1 MKNVKLFLILFILS
15 VLQSCS
21 SSDDSTPKSPETP
34 VDPFV
39 NLVITTKAATYNSVN
54 SVLLTGGT
62 LSATLDNS
70 NYNYNVGVCYSEN
83 PNPTINGNSYNANS
97 SGLNGNTFESTIY
110 GITLGQTYYLRS
122 FVQNFSTGEVK
133 YGNEISYVQNLEL
146 TTSIVKNI
154 SVTGFSVDITVGNSL
169 ATNAERGV
177 CYSTSQNPTVT
188 NQKYQ
193 DATNG
198 SGGFTLNI
206 DGGTLS
212 PFYYVSPNTTYYLRS
227 YVQYN
232 GQYYYG
238 NQVSFKTCGYTDG
251 SGGYVFY
258 DKGETTNGWR
268 YLEAAPSKLETS
280 SFSYFRWVST
290 SCTANTFLNG
300 IQNTIGTGLENSS
313 IIKTFCNYNSVGATM
328 CIGTSLNG
336 QTNWFLPSIDEAK
349 ELYKLKHTNLVTFD
363 NVDLLSSSQSSNS
376 LCFAINIINGDIFTS
391 SKTNSFQAWQVRRF

>member
-1 MKNVKLFLILFILS
+1 MKNVKLFLILFTVT

-21 SSDDSTPKSPETP
+21 SSDDSASETPDTP

-39 NLVITTKAATYNSVN
+39 NLIITTKTPSYDQNNNIV
-54 SVLLTGGT
+54 LTGGD
-62 LSATLDNS
+62 LSTALDS
-70 NYNYNVGVCYSEN
+70 DSYNVGLCYGEN
-83 PNPTINGNSYNANS
+83 PNPTIGGNSYTANS
-97 SGLNGNTFESTIY
+97 SNLNGNTFESTIY
-110 GITLGQTYYLRS
+110 GITLGETYYLRAY
-122 FVQNFSTGEVK
+122 VQKYDTGEVK
-133 YGNEISYVQNLEL
+133 YGNEVVFTQNLDL
-146 TTSIVKNI
+146 NTGLVKNI
-154 SVTGFSVDITVGNSL
+154 STTGFSVDVTVGNNLSS
-169 ATNAERGV
+169 NVERGV

-198 SGGFTLNI
+198 SGTFTLNI

-212 PFYYVSPNTTYYLRS
+212 PSYYVSPNTTYYLRS

-238 NQVSFKTCGYTDG
+238 NQVSFKSCGYVGG

-268 YLEAAPSKLETS
+268 YLEAAPSKLQTT

-290 SCTANTFLNG
+290 SCAANTFLNG
-300 IQNTIGTGLENSS
+300 IQNTIGTGFENSV
-313 IIKTFCNYNSVGATM
+313 IISNFCNYNSVGATM
-328 CIGTSLNG
+328 CMNTSLNG
-336 QTNWFLPSIDEAK
+336 QNDWFLPSIDELK
-349 ELYKLKHTNLVTFD
+349 ELYKLKFTNLITFD

-376 LCFAINIINGDIFTS
+376 LCFAVNINTGNSFTS
-391 SKTNSFQAWQVRRF
+391 NKTNQFQAWQIRRF